1 VRNIVPYEPLT
12 EDYVPADG
20 NVFLALGFE
29 PGEAANLLIRAD
41 LMMHVEDIIKT
52 RGLKQ
57 KEAARLFGVSQPRIS
72 DVKRGKID
80 AFTIDSLVN
89 MLGTAGMQVEVTVM
103 RALPESATTAAE
115 VAPEETSAARA

>member
-1 VRNIVPYEPLT
+1 MPHEPLT
-12 EDYVPADG
+12 GDHVPADG

-41 LMMHVEDIIKT
+41 LMMHVEDVIKT

-72 DVKRGKID
+72 DLLRRKSD
-80 AFTIDSLVN
+80 TFTIDSLVN
-89 MLGTAGMQVEVTVM
+89 MLGTAGMQVEVTVTH
-103 RALPESATTAAE
+103 ALPEPATTAVE
-115 VAPEETSAARA
+115 DAPEETSAARA

>member
-1 VRNIVPYEPLT
+1 VPDEPLT

-20 NVFLALGFE
+20 NVFLALGFA

-41 LMMHVEDIIKT
+41 LMMHVEDIVKT

-72 DVKRGKID
+72 DLLRRKSD
-80 AFTIDSLVN
+80 TFTIDSLVN
-89 MLGTAGMQVEVTVM
+89 MLGTAGMQVEITV
-103 RALPESATTAAE
+103 RQALSEPATCAVE
-115 VAPEETSAARA
+115 DAPEATSAARA